1 MPRLFKLWLW
11 GACLVGST
19 LIIPHV
25 NAQERVQRC
34 DPIGRITQGS
44 SANFRRGQIVCSGT
58 TLTELQDIEFLCFSN
73 SITIP
78 LTGDAVVVDT
88 ETCSRQ
94 RIGQARERSCN
105 RAGIARLLCFVPKG
119 PNEQF
124 LVIEPDTLT
133 VSTRPAIVWE
143 AVEDATS
150 YTVRVA
156 GPELEWERTAA
167 ANVTQ
172 LAYPAEENPLTVG
185 DAYEVIVIAH
195 RDSEAYLAS
204 KVVNIQDDEMI
215 SLRLERR
222 EPSKTGG

>member
-11 GACLVGST
+11 GACLVGSA

-25 NAQERVQRC
+25 NAQERIQRC

-44 SANFRRGQIVCSGT
+44 SANFSRGQIVCSGT
-58 TLTELQDIEFLCFSN
+58 TLTELQDIELLCFSS

-124 LVIEPDTLT
+124 LVIAPDALT
-133 VSTRPAIVWE
+133 ISTRPEIAWE
-143 AVEDATS
+143 AVEGVAS
-150 YTVRVA
+150 YTVMVA
-156 GPELEWERTAA
+156 GPELEWERAVAA
-167 ANVTQ
+167 DVTQ
-172 LAYPAEENPLTVG
+172 LSYPSEEEPLAVG
-185 DAYEVIVIAH
+185 DAYEVIVVAH
-195 RDSEAYLAS
+195 RASEIHLAS
-204 KVVNIQDDEMI
+204 KVVNVRGNETI

-222 EPSKTGG
+222 EPSRVGG